1 MIRITWNIGRV
12 ALILLC
18 GWLLLYNSTEE
29 RARAARMTT
38 MIIADLES
46 PEGRRIPERLRDV
59 EDLLN
64 KGINL
69 QIESSVALILLA
81 LLPYAR
87 TATNTEPKDAGDADS
102 ARKRAKPNP

>member
-38 MIIADLES
+38 SIIADLES
-46 PEGRRIPERLRDV
+46 PEGRMIPEQLRV
-59 EDLLN
+59 VRDLLN
-64 KGINL
+64 KGIDP
-69 QIESSVALILLA
+69 QITSSVALILLA
-81 LLPYAR
+81 LLSYAKR
-87 TATNTEPKDAGDADS
+87 ATNAEPKDTGDSDS
-102 ARKRAKPNP
+102 ARKRAKLDS